1 MYTYTLKL
9 TENLVRYYTPLMIM
23 ILLLILPDEADAQ
36 QLWLSKTSISD
47 IEWHSVA
54 YGQDANGNGLFV
66 AVARTGSAGNQVM
79 TSPDGN
85 DPWTPRTSADYKQ
98 WFDITY
104 GRWSTS
110 LRTMS
115 LSGNVATL
123 TTFVPHNFS
132 VGQRVTITG
141 VNSTFNGTYTIAS
154 VPSSLSFTY
163 SRTDADI
170 PSSPVP
176 SEARATSGLF
186 VAVASNGIG
195 SGTNNVMTS
204 PDGVTWTQR
213 TGANGNAWNSVT
225 YGNGLFVATA
235 TSGSGADYVM
245 TSPDGIN
252 WTPRSAP
259 SGSWRGVTFGSWSAK
274 VSQKSINA
282 NVATLTTIS
291 NHNFSPNQR
300 VTITGVDATFDGTY
314 VILGVPTLTT
324 FTYAKIEADLPVT
337 SVSPAGTASTGL
349 FVGVS
354 VGGGVMTSP
363 DGTAWTS
370 RTPATANQWGAVV
383 YGEGLFVAVSRS
395 GAGNR
400 VMTSTDG
407 INWTSRSSADD
418 LNWNDITYSP
428 DGKFVAVAT
437 TGTGPGQKRVMSSV
451 NGINWFSQTPAA
463 DNDWRGVTFGLN
475 RFVAVGSSGTANRV
489 MVTTFTLLSASL
501 LSFQAAAK
509 DCQADLEW
517 KTASEV
523 NTSHFE
529 VESSSDGRNFRAIG
543 RVEAQGNGNGRTY
556 GFRAAQVPGRSYY
569 RLKMADLDGKFT
581 YSPVKNLTMGC
592 AGQTRLS
599 IYPNPLTQGASLS
612 FRLSTGYRGNA
623 KAELV
628 TTEGRL
634 IRSMAL
640 SVGMGVNNYSL
651 SAEDLPAGVY
661 TLRVSSE
668 AGEPLTE
675 PQRVI
680 KR

>member
-1 MYTYTLKL
+1 
-9 TENLVRYYTPLMIM
+9 MIM

-395 GAGNR
+395 GAGN
-400 VMTSTDG
+400 
-407 INWTSRSSADD
+407 
-418 LNWNDITYSP
+418 
-428 DGKFVAVAT
+428 
-437 TGTGPGQKRVMSSV
+437 
-451 NGINWFSQTPAA
+451 
-463 DNDWRGVTFGLN
+463 
-475 RFVAVGSSGTANRV
+475 GS
-489 MVTTFTLLSASL
+489 
-501 LSFQAAAK
+501 
-509 DCQADLEW
+509 
-517 KTASEV
+517 
-523 NTSHFE
+523 
-529 VESSSDGRNFRAIG
+529 
-543 RVEAQGNGNGRTY
+543 
-556 GFRAAQVPGRSYY
+556 
-569 RLKMADLDGKFT
+569 
-581 YSPVKNLTMGC
+581 
-592 AGQTRLS
+592 
-599 IYPNPLTQGASLS
+599 
-612 FRLSTGYRGNA
+612 
-623 KAELV
+623 
-628 TTEGRL
+628 
-634 IRSMAL
+634 
-640 SVGMGVNNYSL
+640 
-651 SAEDLPAGVY
+651 
-661 TLRVSSE
+661 
-668 AGEPLTE
+668 
-675 PQRVI
+675 
-680 KR
+680 